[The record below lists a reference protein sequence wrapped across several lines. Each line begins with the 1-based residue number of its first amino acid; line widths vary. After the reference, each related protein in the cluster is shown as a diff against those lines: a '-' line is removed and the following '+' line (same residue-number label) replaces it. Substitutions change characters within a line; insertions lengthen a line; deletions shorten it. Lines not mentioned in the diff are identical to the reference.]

1 MIPKFIELSKEENEI
16 IGKYSSVLEKRADAF
31 SDKFIE
37 WLKTNKRFSHIL
49 EKYPHDKMRKGISIG
64 YKSIIAPSK
73 GWEENFKHLSEVH
86 YAIGLSSDDLI
97 EVYDMYF
104 DDIGDG
110 IEALEIDP
118 SEKLMLKCAIRKRLE
133 KEMFDHI
140 NAFQELQKRVLEDRE
155 RFYKA
160 ITDISKMINE
170 YEDNISLD
178 NMLREIA
185 TIVVLDIDLDLVW
198 IGNAKP
204 QDKWMNIIASAGKA
218 TGYLKDIKISLDPS
232 IPEGR
237 GPAGIALM
245 TGKPYVLNDFD
256 VTIFNPWK
264 ERADAY
270 NLGGSAN
277 VSFKTRDGTIWNI
290 SMYNEKGKKFPEK
303 IEDLLTDLSIEI
315 RFLIEHNKKEQE
327 LKKLR
332 NYERALVKIQ
342 RLLIKNPPP
351 EMIYNSVVRI
361 INAYTENSHTI
372 HITVPD
378 PNSEWMKTVA
388 AAGEG
393 ANIFLNS
400 RLISTDPQRFPQGQ
414 FSTSKCFRE
423 GRVVIMNPQNEPQF
437 VKFWEIHPELSI
449 RSVGSWPIFEKG
461 IKNPVAVLTIGSR
474 DPDYFSEDLITLV
487 DQTVSSIEMAIDQY
501 RSKEK
506 IEWMGFHDPL
516 TGLPN
521 RSFFEQSFQN
531 AIKRADREKKNLGIG
546 LMDIDNFK
554 EYNDT
559 FGHIAGDDLLKRIG
573 LSLSAILRGG
583 DVVARL
589 GGDEFILHVIFDD
602 PKELDSITARI
613 RKKLSSIDD
622 KMTIYFSIG
631 WAVYP
636 LESKELYELIDIADK
651 RMYDQKRIAKK
662 TFKREV

>member
-1 MIPKFIELSKEENEI
+1 MIPKFIELSEEENEI
-16 IGKYSSVLEKRADAF
+16 IKKYSPFLEKRSEAF

-37 WLKTNKRFSHIL
+37 WLKANKKFSHIL
-49 EKYPHDKMRKGISIG
+49 EKYHYDKIKNGISMG
-64 YKSIIAPSK
+64 YKSVIFPSR
-73 GWEENFKHLSEVH
+73 GWEENFQHLSEMH
-86 YAIGLSSDDLI
+86 YKIGLSVDDLI

-104 DDIGDG
+104 DDIVKG

-118 SEKLMLKCAIRKRLE
+118 YEKMALRCAIRKRLE
-133 KEMFDHI
+133 KEMLDHV
-140 NAFQELQKRVLEDRE
+140 NTFQEVQKRILEDRE

-160 ITDISKMINE
+160 ITDVSKIINE
-170 YEDNISLD
+170 YEENISLE
-178 NMLREIA
+178 NMLREIT
-185 TIVVLDIDLDLVW
+185 TIIVLDIDLDLVW

-204 QDKWMNIIASAGKA
+204 QDKWMNIISSAGKA
-218 TGYLKDIKISLDPS
+218 TGYLEGIKISLDPS

-245 TGKPYVLNDFD
+245 TGKPYVLNDFND
-256 VTIFNPWK
+256 PIFKPWK
-264 ERADAY
+264 DRADAY

-277 VSFKTRDGTIWNI
+277 VSFKTRDGTVWNI
-290 SMYNEKGKKFPEK
+290 SMYNERGKNFPEK
-303 IEDLLTDLSIEI
+303 IEDLLRDLSIEI
-315 RFLIEHNKKEQE
+315 KFLIEHSKKERE
-327 LKKLR
+327 LRKLR
-332 NYERALVKIQ
+332 DYEKALVKIQ

-361 INAYTENSHTI
+361 INAYTENSHTV

-393 ANIFLNS
+393 ANIFLNA

-423 GRVVIMNPQNEPQF
+423 GRVVIMNPQNQPQF
-437 VKFWEIHPELSI
+437 EKFWEIHPELSV

-461 IKNPVAVLTIGSR
+461 VKTPVAVLTIGSC
-474 DPDYFSEDLITLV
+474 DSDYFSEDLITLI

-506 IEWMGFHDPL
+506 IEWMGLHDPL
-516 TGLPN
+516 TDLPN

-531 AIKRADREKKNLGIG
+531 ATKRADREKRYLGIG

-573 LSLSAILRGG
+573 HYLNMMLRGG

-589 GGDEFILHVIFDD
+589 GGDEFIFHVIFDD
-602 PKELDSITARI
+602 PKELESVTARI
-613 RKKLSSIDD
+613 REKLSSIDD
-622 KMTIYFSIG
+622 KMIIYFSIG
-631 WAVYP
+631 WAFYP
-636 LESKELYELIDIADK
+636 VESKELYELINIADR
-651 RMYDQKRIAKK
+651 RMYEQKRTAKK
-662 TFKREV
+662 GL